1 MADLHRYHGVRLV
14 EVREHIT
21 ATELADWVEHL
32 PDDAA
37 TRRAVDPAWRQTD
50 SLEMLRAILLRLDY
64 ALWQN
69 GGGKGEQPEPIRF
82 AWEPDQAAEDRPDSM
97 TTEELVD
104 WLDDDAMRDALGV
117 KG

>member
-21 ATELADWVEHL
+21 ATELADWVAHL

-69 GGGKGEQPEPIRF
+69 GGGKGDPPQPIAF
-82 AWEPDQAAEDRPDSM
+82 AWEPDPDAEDRPDSM
-97 TTEELVD
+97 TTEELAD
-104 WLDDDAMRDALGV
+104 WLGDERFREVFENMR
-117 KG
+117 

>member
-32 PDDAA
+32 PPGSAIHRA
-37 TRRAVDPAWRQTD
+37 TDEAWRHTIE
-50 SLEMLRAILLRLDY
+50 LEMLRGIHFRLMV
-64 ALWQN
+64 LEWQN
-69 GGGKGEQPEPIRF
+69 GGGKGDPPQPTPF
-82 AWEPDQAAEDRPDSM
+82 AWEPDPDAEDRPDSM

>member
-21 ATELADWVEHL
+21 ATELADWVAHL

-69 GGGKGEQPEPIRF
+69 GGGNGERPEPIRF
-82 AWEPDQAAEDRPDSM
+82 AWEPDPDAEDRPDSM

-104 WLDDDAMRDALGV
+104 WLDDDARRDALGV